1 VRSIISILIWIAGSI
16 LTILLFFGVLIAT
29 VLFFPFDRKKKIGH
43 ALCYWWAEAII
54 GLNPYW
60 NLEVKG
66 LENIDRRKTYVIV
79 ANHQSLGDIVV
90 LYKIRMQF
98 KWVAKET
105 LFRLPFLGWNL
116 SLIKHVKLTRGEFGS
131 IRRIYHQIIKWLRSD
146 MSVLFFPEGSR
157 SDTDEM
163 NKFQSGAFKL
173 AIKEKKPILPI
184 RIEGTRG
191 AIPKGSWVFKT
202 NVSGVITILPPIKT
216 DGLKIGECE
225 NLRDVVFATLS
236 ET

>member
-1 VRSIISILIWIAGSI
+1 MRSIISILIWIAGSI

-29 VLFFPFDRKKKIGH
+29 ALFFPFDRKKKIGH
-43 ALCYWWAEAII
+43 ALCYWWAEALI

-60 NLEVKG
+60 NLEVRG
-66 LENIDRRKTYVIV
+66 LENIDRHKTYVIV
-79 ANHQSLGDIVV
+79 ANHQSLADIVV

-98 KWVAKET
+98 KWVAKES
-105 LFRLPFLGWNL
+105 LFKLPFLGWNL

-131 IRRIYHQIIKWLRSD
+131 VRRIYHQIIKWLRSGI
-146 MSVLFFPEGSR
+146 SVLFFPEGSR
-157 SDTDEM
+157 SDTDEI

-184 RIEGTRG
+184 RIEGTRE

-202 NVSGVITILPPIKT
+202 NVSGVITILPPVKT
-216 DGLKIGECE
+216 DGLKVGECE

-236 ET
+236 KA